1 MSVEDL
7 ISKSKKRV
15 GNVHPVVWKYGED
28 LIRQA
33 YKKGLYIMFSYG
45 NRTAAQQNALYAPG
59 RTKPGKIVTNA
70 RSGQSLHN
78 YGVAFDMIIT
88 NRNGTSTSWDTSI
101 LKQDVRMSEK

>member
-33 YKKGLYIMFSYG
+33 YKKGLYIMFSDG
-45 NRTAAQQNALYAPG
+45 NRTAAQQNALYAQG
-59 RTKPGKIVTNA
+59 RTKQGKIVTNA
-70 RSGQSLHN
+70 RTGQSHHN
-78 YGVAFDMIIT
+78 YGVSFDMIIT
-88 NRNGTSTSWDTSI
+88 NKNGKYAYCDTA
-101 LKQDVRMSEK
+101 